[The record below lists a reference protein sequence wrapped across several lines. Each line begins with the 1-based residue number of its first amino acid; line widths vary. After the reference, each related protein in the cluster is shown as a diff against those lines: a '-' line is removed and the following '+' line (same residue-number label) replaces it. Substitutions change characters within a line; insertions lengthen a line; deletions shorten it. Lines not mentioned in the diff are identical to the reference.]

1 MEGEI
6 TSVRERLE
14 QHRANPVCNACHE
27 NIDPPGFALENYDAI
42 GAFRVLDEAG
52 RPVDAV
58 GNMPNGVTVDGL
70 PGLRSMLLEKPERFV
85 NTLTQRLLA
94 YALGRQLDYHD
105 HPSVREIVRK
115 AVADDYRW
123 SSIIRGLVES
133 PTFQM
138 RMPAD

>member
-1 MEGEI
+1 M
-6 TSVRERLE
+6 
-14 QHRANPVCNACHE
+14 
-27 NIDPPGFALENYDAI
+27 
-42 GAFRVLDEAG
+42 
-52 RPVDAV
+52 DAV

-115 AVADDYRW
+115 AVAEDYRW
-123 SSIIRGLVES
+123 SSIIRGVVES